1 MGGDHVDG
9 RIIYVVCRIHPAKR
23 GLCKSAG
30 AGGIDFFNLGQ
41 FYFFQGT
48 DQQKRIYRNGA
59 DFSFC
64 FGLDPDPLIRGG
76 MAV

>member
-23 GLCKSAG
+23 GLCKGAG

-41 FYFFQGT
+41 FYLF
-48 DQQKRIYRNGA
+48 KERISKNE
-59 DFSFC
+59 F
-64 FGLDPDPLIRGG
+64 IG
-76 MAV
+76 MALISASVLGLILIL